1 MDEPQ
6 RHYAKWHKSDEGKQ
20 IPYDFT
26 DMLNLKDKTNNKENK
41 TRTNKIKPKENL
53 QIQRVDSGYQKAVDE
68 MGSKGQLYGDGW

>member
-1 MDEPQ
+1 
-6 RHYAKWHKSDEGKQ
+6 
-20 IPYDFT
+20 
-26 DMLNLKDKTNNKENK
+26 MLNLKDKTNNKENK

>member
-1 MDEPQ
+1 MTTPW
-6 RHYAKWHKSDEGKQ
+6 RHYAKWHKSDGGKQ